1 MIAVKRQE
9 QKVQTRQKI
18 LDTAFRLYSSGGFSV
33 PTNRIA
39 REAGVSH
46 GAVFV
51 HFSTRETLQ
60 LEVLERFTEE
70 MGNKLHDLSK
80 KGAGIRE
87 LLYTH
92 IGILEEYESFY
103 KNLISEISML
113 PEGTKTMLLTLQSM
127 TSYHFD
133 AVIGRERRRGTV
145 KDIPLH
151 MLFNTWI
158 ALLHYYLQ
166 NSELFAPG
174 KSVLRRRKDELINT
188 YISLISVKG
197 VRRR

>member
-1 MIAVKRQE
+1 MVLAKRQE
-9 QKVQTRQKI
+9 QKVQTRKKI
-18 LDTAFRLYSSGGFSV
+18 LDTAFRLYASGGFSV

-39 REAGVSH
+39 REAGISH

-51 HFSTRETLQ
+51 HFPTRENLQ
-60 LEVLERFTEE
+60 LGVLERFIYE
-70 MGNKLHDLSK
+70 MGNKLHGLSEA
-80 KGAGIRE
+80 GAGIRE

-92 IGILEEYESFY
+92 INILEEYESFY
-103 KNLISEISML
+103 KNIITEISSL
-113 PEGTKTMLLTLQSM
+113 PEETKTMLLSLQSM

-133 AVIGRERRRGTV
+133 PVIGRERRRGRI

-174 KSVLRRRKDELINT
+174 KSVLKHRKDELINT

-197 VRRR
+197 ARI